1 MPSELF
7 VLRHGLCTGNAAD
20 QASRKGDHSLFT
32 PELRSGSSDEW
43 PLVPSGL
50 PIIRQAGEWL
60 RANGASSFDHYLTSP
75 LLRAVQTSEELGF
88 EQARWEIDPLLRER
102 NWGGL
107 ECLPHPERTAR
118 LVAAGCSAQ
127 EDSLAW
133 HPPNGESLRTVM
145 QRVHECLRRLQ
156 ARSPHG
162 RVLLV
167 THGGPI
173 QAIRVLQ
180 RQLPPPAYATF
191 IAGSNHV
198 RNAQIFRFHTKKGED
213 HSFPLYSTEQTAFLN
228 GDQWAE
234 AHHSL

>member
-32 PELRSGSSDEW
+32 PTLRSGPSDEW

-50 PIIRQAGEWL
+50 PAIRRAGEWL
-60 RANGASSFDHYLTSP
+60 RAHSPHFDHYVTSP
-75 LLRAVQTSEELGF
+75 LLRAQQTSVELGF
-88 EQARWEIDPLLRER
+88 KNARWVLDPLLRER

-107 ECLPHPERTAR
+107 ECLPHPERVSR
-118 LVAAGCSAQ
+118 LVAAGRSAQ
-127 EDSLAW
+127 EDSLSW
-133 HPPNGESLRTVM
+133 HPPNGESLEIVM
-145 QRVHECLRRLQ
+145 QRVRECLARLQ
-156 ARSPHG
+156 ARFSHG

-198 RNAQIFRFHTKKGED
+198 RNAQIFRFHTKKRED
-213 HSFPLYSTEQTAFLN
+213 DPFPFYSMEQTAFLS
-228 GDQWAE
+228 GDQWTETA
-234 AHHSL
+234 HSL